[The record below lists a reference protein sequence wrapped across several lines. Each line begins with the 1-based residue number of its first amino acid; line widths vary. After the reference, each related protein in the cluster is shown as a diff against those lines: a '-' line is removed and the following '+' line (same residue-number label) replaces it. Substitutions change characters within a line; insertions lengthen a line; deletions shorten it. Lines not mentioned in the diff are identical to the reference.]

1 MEKVECILDNL
12 VLYTDEVPLGGFGLL
27 EKRVMFAQM
36 KGLLPKEIRMNIGKG
51 ASEYHYRLNIGKGAG
66 AITVSYKHNSAKS
79 VDDKYTM
86 RLEFNPQKSGEMHVE
101 FFKIYNS
108 LFSHHPKT
116 VKQFDVAFD
125 VPLNIN
131 SIFAYSF
138 TGRDKSYF
146 KNTLYFGCSGK
157 HGRLK
162 IYDKKKEL
170 EEQQG
175 VVKAVEHLTRVEY
188 TVKLTDALTV
198 QVLSKLELQLNE
210 EYKIVCVDLEK
221 LSGETKACML
231 AVQSGEMQLKE
242 FTRTTRKK
250 IQQALESMVQLD
262 LDHAYKS
269 ARQKIIKD
277 ITSLFSIT

>member
-12 VLYTDEVPLGGFGLL
+12 VLYTEEVPLGSFGLL
-27 EKRVMFAQM
+27 ENRVEFAKM
-36 KGLLPKEIRMNIGKG
+36 KGLLPREIRMTIGRG
-51 ASEYHYRLNIGKGAG
+51 ASEYHYRLNIGKGDG

-86 RLEFNPQKSGEMHVE
+86 RLEFNPQKRSEMHVE

-108 LFSHHPKT
+108 LFSKHPKT

-131 SIFAYSF
+131 SIFAYSN

-146 KNTLYFGCSGK
+146 KNTLYYGCSGK

-175 VVKAVEHLTRVEY
+175 IEKAVEHLTRVEY
-188 TVKLTDALTV
+188 TVKLSDALTV
-198 QVLSKLELQLNE
+198 QALSKLDLQLNE
-210 EYKIVCVDLEK
+210 EYKIICVDLEK

-242 FTRTTRKK
+242 FTRTTRAK
-250 IQQALESMVQLD
+250 IKQALESMVQLD
-262 LDHAYKS
+262 LDHAYQN
-269 ARQKIIKD
+269 ARQKIIKN
-277 ITSLFSIT
+277 ITSLFSIA

>member
-1 MEKVECILDNL
+1 MEKVECVLDNL
-12 VLYTDEVPLGGFGLL
+12 VLYTDEVPLGAFGLL
-27 EKRVMFAQM
+27 EKRVTFAQM

-108 LFSHHPKT
+108 LFSKHPKT

-131 SIFAYSF
+131 SIFAYSN

-146 KNTLYFGCSGK
+146 KNTLYYGCSGK

-175 VVKAVEHLTRVEY
+175 IEKAVEHLTRVEY

-198 QVLSKLELQLNE
+198 QTLSKLDLQLNE
-210 EYKIVCVDLEK
+210 EYKIICVDLEK

-242 FTRTTRKK
+242 FTRTTRAK
-250 IQQALESMVQLD
+250 IKQALESMVQLD
-262 LDHAYKS
+262 LDQAYMS
-269 ARQKIIKD
+269 ARKKIIKE